1 MRPMDALQSA
11 QQFQSPVGLYFSP
24 NSVSNAPFA
33 PLLQDDALYR
43 KALLQMALWSFGN
56 SWRAPKA
63 AHRALAVPDIKFL
76 ALEERNISHRAHG
89 W

>member
-43 KALLQMALWSFGN
+43 KALLQMAL
-56 SWRAPKA
+56 
-63 AHRALAVPDIKFL
+63 
-76 ALEERNISHRAHG
+76 
-89 W
+89 